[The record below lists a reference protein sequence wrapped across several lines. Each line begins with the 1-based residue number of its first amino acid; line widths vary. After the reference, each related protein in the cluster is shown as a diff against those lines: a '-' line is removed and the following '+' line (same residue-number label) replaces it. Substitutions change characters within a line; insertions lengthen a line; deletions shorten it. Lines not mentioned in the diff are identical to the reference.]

1 MAAISLIIGLGN
13 PGSGYEA
20 TRHNAGFWFLDVLAR
35 RWPMDLR
42 VENRFRGALAD
53 LRINNHR
60 VRVLRPETFMNESG
74 SPVAG
79 VAKYFDFSPE
89 EILVV
94 HDDLDLPPGT
104 VRVKRGGGHGGHN
117 GLRDIFSKLGSR
129 EFVRLR
135 IGIGHPGNADEVTNY
150 VLQKPS
156 AADRNAIFDAID
168 RAVERLDELLDGEL
182 GLAMNVLHRD
192 AKDTL

>member
-53 LRINNHR
+53 LRIDSHR

-74 SPVAG
+74 SPVAS
-79 VAKYFDFSPE
+79 VANYFDFAPE
-89 EILVV
+89 NILVV
-94 HDDLDLPPGT
+94 HDDLDLPPGS

-129 EFVRLR
+129 ELVRLR
-135 IGIGHPGNADEVTNY
+135 IGIGHPGCADEVTNY

-156 AADRNAIFDAID
+156 VSDRNSIFDAID
-168 RAVERLDELLDGEL
+168 RAVEQLDELLNGEL
-182 GLAMNVLHRD
+182 ELAMNILHRD

>member
-1 MAAISLIIGLGN
+1 
-13 PGSGYEA
+13 
-20 TRHNAGFWFLDVLAR
+20 
-35 RWPMDLR
+35 

-53 LRINNHR
+53 LRIDRHR

-74 SPVAG
+74 SPVAS
-79 VAKYFDFSPE
+79 VANYFDFAPE
-89 EILVV
+89 KILVV

-135 IGIGHPGNADEVTNY
+135 IGIGHPGNANEVTNY

-182 GLAMNVLHRD
+182 ELAMNVLHRD

>member
-13 PGSGYEA
+13 PGSGYQA

-53 LRINNHR
+53 LRIDNHR

-74 SPVAG
+74 SPVAS
-79 VAKYFDFSPE
+79 VANYFDFAPE
-89 EILVV
+89 KILVV

-135 IGIGHPGNADEVTNY
+135 IGIGHPGNANEVTNY

-182 GLAMNVLHRD
+182 ELAMNVLHRD

>member
-1 MAAISLIIGLGN
+1 MAGISLIAGLGN
-13 PGSGYEA
+13 PGPGYAA
-20 TRHNAGFWFLDVLAR
+20 TRHNAGFWFLDALAG
-35 RWPMDLR
+35 RWPLDLR
-42 VENRFRGALAD
+42 YDNRFHGALANI
-53 LRINNHR
+53 RISGQR
-60 VRVLRPETFMNESG
+60 LRVLKPDTFMNRSG
-74 SPVAG
+74 AAVAG
-79 VAKYFDFSPE
+79 VARYFDLDPLE
-89 EILVV
+89 VLVV
-94 HDDLDLPPGT
+94 HDDLDLAPGS
-104 VRVKRGGGHGGHN
+104 VRLKTGGGHGGHN

-182 GLAMNVLHRD
+182 ELAMNVLHRD

>member
-53 LRINNHR
+53 LRIDSHR

-74 SPVAG
+74 SPVAS
-79 VAKYFDFSPE
+79 VANYFDFAPE
-89 EILVV
+89 NILVV
-94 HDDLDLPPGT
+94 HDDLDLPPGS

-129 EFVRLR
+129 ELVRLR
-135 IGIGHPGNADEVTNY
+135 IGIGHPGCADEVTNY

-156 AADRNAIFDAID
+156 VSDRNSIFDAID
-168 RAVERLDELLDGEL
+168 RAVERLDELLNGEL
-182 GLAMNVLHRD
+182 ELAMNILHRD

>member
-1 MAAISLIIGLGN
+1 MTAISLMTGLGN
-13 PGSGYEA
+13 PGSGYAA

-53 LRINNHR
+53 LRIDRHR

-74 SPVAG
+74 SPVAS
-79 VAKYFDFSPE
+79 VANYFDFAPE
-89 EILVV
+89 KILVV

-135 IGIGHPGNADEVTNY
+135 IGIGHPGNANEVTNY

-182 GLAMNVLHRD
+182 ELAMNVLHRD
-192 AKDTL
+192 AKDAL